1 MPHILAID
9 TAFAAINLGV
19 LDPQTGH
26 AMTETHPTDRG
37 QAADL
42 VPQINNILA
51 RAGIAY
57 DQLGLIVVT
66 LGPGSF
72 TGLRVGIATARGLGL
87 ALNIPVQ
94 GVLTTDAIRAT
105 WVAQGGTGPV
115 QVLLDTRRGDA
126 FAARYSS
133 DQDRIDPADIAIMT
147 PDQTLPD
154 LPIIGDGAALRGR
167 PVTLPWPDPIVLAR
181 FGAAIQENAKD
192 PRHGAVEPFY
202 ARAAEVSQSKTAQRR
217 VADSTLVE

>member
-26 AMTETHPTDRG
+26 AITETYPTDRG

-42 VPQINNILA
+42 VPRINEILA
-51 RAGIAY
+51 RARITY
-57 DQLGLIVVT
+57 DQLSLIVVT

-105 WVAQGGTGPV
+105 WAAQGGTGPV
-115 QVLLDTRRGDA
+115 QIVLDTRRGDA
-126 FAARYSS
+126 FAARYAAG
-133 DQDRIDPADIAIMT
+133 QDHIDPTSITIMT
-147 PDQTLPD
+147 TDQALPD
-154 LPIIGDGAALRGR
+154 LPIMGDGAALWGQ
-167 PVTLPWPDPIVLAR
+167 PITLPWPDPIVLAR
-181 FGAAIQENAKD
+181 LGAAIQNNASH
-192 PRHGAVEPFY
+192 PRHGEVEPFY